1 MFFSLRKTKGFLK
14 LIGKR
19 LAYIEVRRCYKL
31 VFFFLSSAFFSA
43 LCHSSLIGG
52 WLPFVTIPL
61 GVLAIIYIVT
71 AVRNCDYSYD
81 WKIITSLVL
90 ASLGLV
96 LGLASLIVFPKPFIV
111 S

>member
-1 MFFSLRKTKGFLK
+1 MLQAGILLSIISFL
-14 LIGKR
+14 
-19 LAYIEVRRCYKL
+19 
-31 VFFFLSSAFFSA
+31 FSA
-43 LCHSSLIGG
+43 LSFILDWG

-71 AVRNCDYSYD
+71 AVRNCEYSYD

-90 ASLGLV
+90 ASLGLT
-96 LGLASLIVFPKPFIV
+96 LGLASLIVFPKQFIV

>member
-1 MFFSLRKTKGFLK
+1 MLQAGILLSIISFL
-14 LIGKR
+14 
-19 LAYIEVRRCYKL
+19 
-31 VFFFLSSAFFSA
+31 FSA
-43 LCHSSLIGG
+43 LSFIRDWG

-90 ASLGLV
+90 VSLGLA